1 MDSKLK
7 PCDAHGSPS
16 MPKSVLTDMLQLGT
30 LWQQLHTKLG
40 PTETQ
45 HGEHC
50 FKQSVIDS
58 KQTRKIPVKTSV
70 LRISDRAGYV
80 LNSEAIWISTWADMI
95 ETVWQI
101 CPLASTP
108 KLSRLSTFGAG
119 GFFCRKNLIENRE
132 PKRLTCIC
140 IYMFWMFRSTRASQV
155 RRWWNGPPAVVRT
168 TPPPKVG
175 SATCPAFPEW
185 NLTRPTWLIS
195 NDSTTA
201 HLRASWICWWVWPF
215 SQGTNPTTTGESFSG
230 RFGWFFS
237 GSGGCLDR
245 KSKAKTSFA
254 VCHPAPGAA
263 RSLATIASQGIRSMP
278 RWGLAV
284 MATTEVSD
292 VCHPSRPWETWE
304 PISCGSFSGCP
315 QVKYWDVPA
324 ILYSHTTYATPPPP
338 QPAPQGTGG
347 RGDTMN
353 TLHIMLPAKRVRGI
367 PWPRVREEG
376 EAQDLEHK
384 YGER

>member
-1 MDSKLK
+1 
-7 PCDAHGSPS
+7 

-30 LWQQLHTKLG
+30 LWRQLHTKLG

-45 HGEHC
+45 HGERC

-80 LNSEAIWISTWADMI
+80 PRSEAIWISTWADMI

-119 GFFCRKNLIENRE
+119 GFFCRQNLIENRDRD

-140 IYMFWMFRSTRASQV
+140 IYMFWMFRSMRASQV

-175 SATCPAFPEW
+175 SATCPAFPES
-185 NLTRPTWLIS
+185 NLTRPMWLIS

-201 HLRASWICWWVWPF
+201 HLRASWICWWVWPILSRSEPHYDWGIVF
-215 SQGTNPTTTGESFSG
+215 RKIWVIFFGFRRVPRSQIQGKDKFCGVPPCTGCSQEPCNDCFAGHQIYASLRPGCDGNNRGIGCVPPKSAMGDLGADKLRLVFGLPPSSG
-230 RFGWFFS
+230 EIL
-237 GSGGCLDR
+237 GC
-245 KSKAKTSFA
+245 
-254 VCHPAPGAA
+254 
-263 RSLATIASQGIRSMP
+263 ASYLIFP
-278 RWGLAV
+278 YNI
-284 MATTEVSD
+284 
-292 VCHPSRPWETWE
+292 CN
-304 PISCGSFSGCP
+304 
-315 QVKYWDVPA
+315 
-324 ILYSHTTYATPPPP
+324 PPPP
-338 QPAPQGTGG
+338 QPAPQGGG
-347 RGDTMN
+347 
-353 TLHIMLPAKRVRGI
+353 GI
-367 PWPRVREEG
+367 PWTHCICCQQKGLEGYRDQGYGRRGRHRTWNINKGRGKERER
-376 EAQDLEHK
+376 
-384 YGER
+384 ERDVYI